1 MKIPITGRLWHHTD
15 FLKLWTGET
24 VSQFGSQVTQLALPT
39 VAILILHAGPFE
51 VGLLAALEYLAFPS
65 LGLVAGVW
73 ADRLRRRPIMI
84 VADLGRMLALGSI
97 PLAFVLNALTLYQLY
112 AVAVISGIFT
122 VFFDVAYQSYL
133 PVLVE
138 RSNLIEGNTKL
149 EVSRS
154 AAQVTGPAVAGFLIQ
169 VIGGARAILVD
180 AISFLI
186 SALALVA
193 IRKPEPEPKPSTAE
207 GKAGFFREMGEGLG
221 VVLKSPILRSIAACT
236 ATSNL
241 GSNMLFAM
249 YLIFAYRLL
258 NLSPS
263 VVGIIFGLSSTG
275 WLVGALV
282 AGRLARSLG
291 LGPTLT
297 VAIVVGGLSF
307 LATPL
312 ALFGAPA
319 VILTVLGFIGSVQIP
334 LYNINQVSLRQAITP
349 DRVQGRMNATM
360 RTIVWGTIPVGSFVG
375 GIVGARVG
383 VVPTMLLGGTLSLLA
398 SAWIMTGPVF
408 ALREQP
414 APVGS

>member
-1 MKIPITGRLWHHTD
+1 MKLPIKGRLWHHPD

-24 VSQFGSQVTQLALPT
+24 VSQFGSQVTLLALPT
-39 VAILILHAGPFE
+39 VAILLLHAGPFE

-97 PLAFVLNALTLYQLY
+97 PLAFALNALTLYQLY

-319 VILTVLGFIGSVQIP
+319 VILTVLGFIGSVQVP

-360 RTIVWGTIPVGSFVG
+360 RTIVWGTIPVGSFLG
-375 GIVGARVG
+375 GILGASIG

-398 SAWIMTGPVF
+398 AGWIVSGPVM

-414 APVGS
+414 APVRP